1 MTSVKLLKHWLHL
14 TSTNCHKPALIVA
27 LFSVLITSCTNS
39 EFVLSIFYNRLG
51 DRLSNSIL
59 KHGKFSELQTA
70 ALENS
75 VGAFHAWHRQTQLPE
90 YAKLLKTISN
100 SIAEPSLKTTQM
112 VGQWVTQARRYR
124 QTAMQCHPLNF
135 SIEPMRT
142 LSDEQLIAIEQG
154 LVKERKK
161 HGKEWSDITAEQR
174 IELQFEKIEK
184 WASRVNI
191 NINAE
196 QRLLLRGTLVQQ
208 KYNYE
213 YYQERSEQWFSQLF
227 NLARDQESA
236 DYRDKMK
243 TLIDQRWGLWE
254 TINPEASQHDRKL
267 WQSFLVKFIDSMT
280 PAQRRDF
287 VKWNTKMSANIK
299 SISQQE
305 PEFPPADDPSIG
317 CVVKLYS

>member
-1 MTSVKLLKHWLHL
+1 MTSVKLLKHRLHL
-14 TSTNCHKPALIVA
+14 ASTNCHKPALIVA

-39 EFVLSIFYNRLG
+39 EFVLSIFYNRLD
-51 DRLSNSIL
+51 DRLGNPIL
-59 KHGKFSELQTA
+59 KHGKFSELQTVT
-70 ALENS
+70 LENS

-90 YAKLLKTISN
+90 YARLLQTISN
-100 SIAEPSLKTTQM
+100 SIAEPNLNTTRM
-112 VGQWVTQARRYR
+112 VGQWVTQARHYR
-124 QTAMQCHPLNF
+124 QTALQCHPLNF
-135 SIEPMRT
+135 SIELMKT

-154 LVKERKK
+154 LIKKRKK
-161 HGKEWSDITAEQR
+161 HDKEWTDITTEKR
-174 IELQFEKIEK
+174 IELQFEKIKK

-191 NINAE
+191 NFNAE

-213 YYQERSEQWFSQLF
+213 YYQERSKQWFSQLF
-227 NLARDQESA
+227 NVARDQESA

-317 CVVKLYS
+317 CLVKLYS